1 MWTGCITMD
10 SKYSNDSTLRPEVR
24 STRQKNTKGR
34 QMAERTEERR
44 NRFTGKVALLT
55 DEEALIHDQVFV
67 CEALGKWNEMQKN
80 LDKFSRLN
88 PKAYMVLLD

>member
-1 MWTGCITMD
+1 
-10 SKYSNDSTLRPEVR
+10 
-24 STRQKNTKGR
+24 
-34 QMAERTEERR
+34 MAERTEERR

-88 PKAYMVLLD
+88 PKAYMVLLE